1 MSRAPIAVLCAIE
14 DELGHLRATLPP
26 PYDDWSAHRHA
37 WLTTLDEQPLVLA
50 RCGIGMA
57 SAAAA
62 TEAVIQRYHPAA
74 LLNYGCAGAH
84 RPDLLPGDI
93 VVGARVVAQDR
104 VMLEADGI
112 ERYVGMWYQRADE
125 PTTVPFLPGA
135 PSLLALA
142 AQVAQD
148 LAERHEPWPSAA
160 GWPASVPHRPPRL
173 IVGTIATS
181 DRWTR
186 ARERIARIVA
196 VHDSAC
202 EEMEAAAIALTCAS
216 HGVPFLAVKDIS
228 NNELLRTTG
237 DGWSAETEGQIG
249 RRAAALVLAILW
261 RIAAAPNLLE
271 DIDEAGRATD
281 ETPDD

>member
-14 DELGHLRATLPP
+14 EELGHLRATLPL
-26 PYDDWSAHRHA
+26 PYDDGSAHRHA
-37 WLTTLDEQPLVLA
+37 WLTTLDGQPLVLA
-50 RCGIGMA
+50 RCGMA

-62 TEAVIQRYHPAA
+62 TEAVIQRYHQAA

-104 VMLEADGI
+104 VMLEADGT
-112 ERYVGMWYQRADE
+112 ERYLGMWYQRDDE
-125 PTTVPFLPGA
+125 PTKVPFLPGA

-142 AQVAQD
+142 AQAAQD

-160 GWPASVPHRPPRL
+160 GWPASVPHRSPRL
-173 IVGTIATS
+173 IVGTITTS

-228 NNELLRTTG
+228 NNELLRVTTEE
-237 DGWSAETEGQIG
+237 WSAETEGQLG
-249 RRAAALVLAILW
+249 RRAAALVLAVLR
-261 RIAAAPNLLE
+261 RIASALDLVEIAADL
-271 DIDEAGRATD
+271 GYATD
-281 ETPDD
+281 DASAD